1 MVKKETTKKEIK
13 KEVKKAPK
21 KTETKPKKS
30 GCGDINCPFHG
41 KLKVR
46 GRTFEGTVVKTKMKK
61 TITVAWSRRIYIPKY
76 ERYQVKRS
84 KVIAHL
90 PACIKVE
97 PGDRVKITE
106 CRPLSKMKKLV
117 VVKKYD
123 ERNKS
128 KSK

>member
-1 MVKKETTKKEIK
+1 MVKKETKK

-21 KTETKPKKS
+21 PKETETKVKKA
-30 GCGDINCPFHG
+30 GCEDINCPFHG

-46 GRTFEGTVVKTKMKK
+46 GRAFEGTVVKAKMKK
-61 TITVAWSRRIYIPKY
+61 TVTVGWSRRIYIPKY
-76 ERYQVKRS
+76 ERYQVRKS

-97 PGDRVKITE
+97 SGDRVKIAE
-106 CRPLSKMKKLV
+106 CRPLSKMKKFV

-128 KSK
+128 KSE